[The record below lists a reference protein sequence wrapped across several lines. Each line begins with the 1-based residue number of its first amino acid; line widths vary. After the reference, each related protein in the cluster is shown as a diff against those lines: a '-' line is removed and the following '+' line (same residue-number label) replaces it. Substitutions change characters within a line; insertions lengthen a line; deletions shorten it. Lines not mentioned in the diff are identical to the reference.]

1 MPQKGIT
8 ALFHVINRV
17 RANSTAGLTLPEI
30 DDLTLLGEVHG
41 LAVGIVDDVA
51 YVGFSHA
58 LASWTVERALGQLW
72 VARIADGAGR
82 PCDGWQKAARSIEE
96 AMTRIVA
103 DSETEGWDR

>member
-1 MPQKGIT
+1 M
-8 ALFHVINRV
+8 FHVINRV

-82 PCDGWQKAARSIEE
+82 PCDGWQTAARSIEE

>member
-1 MPQKGIT
+1 MSHAID
-8 ALFHVINRV
+8 RV
-17 RANSTAGLTLPEI
+17 RASSTAGLTSPEK
-30 DDLTLLGEVHG
+30 DDLTILGEVHG

-51 YVGFSHA
+51 YVGFSPT
-58 LASWTVERALGQLW
+58 LASWTVEQALGQLW

-82 PCDGWQKAARSIEE
+82 PCDGWQMAVRSIEE